1 MRLVVFQ
8 TSELSISSLRFQDL
22 DDLSKTYQIMDTY
35 ITRYFGNIDYCYIST
50 SPSSIKLIYLFLQI
64 ELLTPV
70 EGVTYYIEISI
81 SFYRILITSNN
92 FKFISISQMLDLK
105 NLPLQSLIKHK
116 AGKLLHFP
124 KC

>member
-70 EGVTYYIEISI
+70 EGVTYYVEISI
-81 SFYRILITSNN
+81 SFYRILITPNN
-92 FKFISISQMLDLK
+92 FKFISISQILDLK
-105 NLPLQSLIKHK
+105 NLPSKSLIKHK
-116 AGKLLHFP
+116 AGKLLHFS
-124 KC
+124 KR